1 MFQSV
6 TRYFKNV
13 VNSNHIS
20 ALKSKGYPDESIKPL
35 VPSNNKIAVT
45 SIKLY

>member
-1 MFQSV
+1 MLQSV

-35 VPSNNKIAVT
+35 VPSKNKIAVT